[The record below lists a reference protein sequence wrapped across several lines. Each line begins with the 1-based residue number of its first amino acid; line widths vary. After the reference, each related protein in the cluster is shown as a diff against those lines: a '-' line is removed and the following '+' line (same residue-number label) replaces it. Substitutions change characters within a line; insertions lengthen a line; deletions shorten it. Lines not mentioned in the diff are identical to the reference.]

1 MVYGGTFLISAL
13 SFFTTLN
20 GLAII
25 VSYPL
30 AIIGSLGF
38 QGAMLGIAWSLIRI
52 KRNRMTY
59 VVVFATAAIF
69 SIFFSYANFDSKLRE
84 NTRSMDAR
92 NAFAKV
98 GREVIEERSSLA
110 KRARL
115 TGQYQLDRLSHLI
128 ELEEEHGWATLVDE
142 GSQDLF
148 VQSVIEGA
156 RRTVKA
162 WSANEGRDYHQGSGR
177 GIIINYLESR
187 RGQSRML
194 LNRVNDYVQ
203 WADTIATRVSERD
216 SVAVQFA
223 YVNRVVID
231 FPTSEIEMILG
242 RELPELK
249 ALPQPGEFAEKATSS
264 QHALALV
271 IEDLFSMNPLAI
283 FSLALAFAID
293 AIILLVAL
301 AGSRAISDVDSSDFA
316 LERVEEEAISRLK
329 SVSLDNPTILSERL
343 EENLASYRIAARY
356 RDRLSIL
363 KDESRALEQG
373 KRIVIPNS
381 RVAILE
387 SDLDSSGE
395 NNPGSTQKD
404 RSSTKIII
412 KSS

>member
-1 MVYGGTFLISAL
+1 MVG
-13 SFFTTLN
+13 
-20 GLAII
+20 
-25 VSYPL
+25 
-30 AIIGSLGF
+30 
-38 QGAMLGIAWSLIRI
+38 
-52 KRNRMTY
+52 
-59 VVVFATAAIF
+59 
-69 SIFFSYANFDSKLRE
+69 
-84 NTRSMDAR
+84 
-92 NAFAKV
+92 
-98 GREVIEERSSLA
+98 
-110 KRARL
+110 
-115 TGQYQLDRLSHLI
+115 
-128 ELEEEHGWATLVDE
+128 LEEEHGWATLVDE

-148 VQSVIEGA
+148 VQSVIEEA

-162 WSANEGRDYHQGSGR
+162 WSANESRNYHQGSGR

-187 RGQSRML
+187 RGQSKML

-242 RELPELK
+242 RELPALK
-249 ALPQPGEFAEKATSS
+249 TPPQPGEFAEVATSS

-271 IEDLFSMNPLAI
+271 IEDLFSMNPLAV
-283 FSLALAFAID
+283 FSLALAVAID

-381 RVAILE
+381 RVSIRE
-387 SDLDSSGE
+387 SGLDSSVE
-395 NNPGSTQKD
+395 INPGSTQKD
-404 RSSTKIII
+404 RSSTKIIF